1 MSNSVAFLQISFT
14 RIQTNFQKGFFHL
27 MSKEVIPAYKTKTA
41 AWLVFYRTY
50 QKSAKGTLQDSHM
63 GTLIN
68 YCQNDNVKSA
78 TIQYTTLF

>member
-1 MSNSVAFLQISFT
+1 
-14 RIQTNFQKGFFHL
+14 

-50 QKSAKGTLQDSHM
+50 QKSAKGTLQDSQM

-78 TIQYTTLF
+78 TIQ